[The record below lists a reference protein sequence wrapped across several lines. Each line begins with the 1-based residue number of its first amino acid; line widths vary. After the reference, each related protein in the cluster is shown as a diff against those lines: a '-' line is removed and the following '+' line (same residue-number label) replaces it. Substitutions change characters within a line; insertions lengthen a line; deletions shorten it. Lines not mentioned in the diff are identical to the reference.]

1 MDDTSRESAFGVWMA
16 RGHAVWCRIRDFNAV
31 LKIIRF
37 SLLVPAVLT
46 AALVASDQLTDIL
59 RAVGEDALGGQIA
72 SLLLTTTFAA
82 LIVWYTA
89 RTMLR
94 FNFATNPASSA
105 AVMPKMKRHLPR
117 WLAVLIPVALGVRV
131 LTLAKGSASPPTVY
145 ALAAALLAIAV
156 LVGLYVSGRRALAS
170 IHPSLGVLA
179 EQETDERRDLSSF
192 KDLPRTTRG
201 IIIAL
206 LIANAVL
213 MLLYIFRPIAAIGAP
228 AILML
233 ALGLIAV
240 VGSTFVYMANHY
252 DVPVLVLLLIWVMII
267 SPFNDNHAVRAFAD
281 MRSHGFLTRASAPP
295 AASLPRSPLADRTL
309 EQYFGEWWTE
319 LAAKTPGDG
328 PVPVVLVAA
337 EGGGIRAA
345 YWSASVLAKLED
357 DAAGQPMP
365 FSRHVFAISGVS
377 GGALGGA
384 TFAAIVARRVQRG
397 PETSGRTRVTEVDDV
412 LGRDFLSPTLATML
426 FPDLLQRFIP
436 LPVFNDRAIA
446 LEHSWERAW
455 AVAHPDD
462 ATRFRDAFH
471 DLWGKDPHAVPL
483 LFLNSTVVETGQRA
497 LIHPL
502 GAYPEGQV
510 GPLGDTL
517 DVSRILGTEL
527 PLSTAA
533 HLSARFTYVSPAG
546 LVDTHRSDRSRWIRL
561 VDGGYFDNSG
571 TATLQ
576 EIARAIRRARA
587 RLPEGQRPMR
597 VIVLHIP
604 NDPPNAP
611 VPRGSLLNGRELL
624 SESLSPVRAL
634 LAARGAHARQSVE
647 FMKNGADDNHVTFLA
662 ATLYRTQSDL
672 PLGWVLS
679 QHVQAQIRD
688 QLETC
693 ARAAPPTNCAA
704 NSIQRIEEALR

>member
-1 MDDTSRESAFGVWMA
+1 MDDTSRQSAFGLFMGRIRA
-16 RGHAVWCRIRDFNAV
+16 IWCRIRDFTAV

-37 SLLVPAVLT
+37 SLLVPAVLI

-59 RAVGEDALGGQIA
+59 RAVGEDALGGQIV
-72 SLLLTTTFAA
+72 SLLLATVFAA

-94 FNFATNPASSA
+94 FHFTSILVSSA
-105 AVMPKMKRHLPR
+105 TQMPKTKRHLPR
-117 WLAVLIPVALGVRV
+117 WLAVLIPATIGVRV
-131 LTLAKGSASPPTVY
+131 ALLAPGSASPPSVY
-145 ALAAALLAIAV
+145 MLAAALLAIAL
-156 LVGLYVSGRRALAS
+156 LVGLYVHGRRVLARV
-170 IHPSLGVLA
+170 HPSLGVLA
-179 EQETDERRDLSSF
+179 DQEGTEQRDLASF
-192 KDLPRTTRG
+192 NDLPRTTRAV
-201 IIIAL
+201 IITL
-206 LIANAVL
+206 LIANGVL

-240 VGSTFVYMANHY
+240 VGSAFVYMANHY
-252 DVPVLVLLLIWVMII
+252 DVPVLVMLLLWVMLI
-267 SPFNDNHAVRAFAD
+267 SPFNDNHAVRATAD
-281 MRSHGFLTRASAPP
+281 MPSHGVLTRASAPP
-295 AASLPRSPLADRTL
+295 VASLPRSPLADRTL
-309 EQYFGEWWTE
+309 EQYFAEWWTE
-319 LAAKTPGDG
+319 LSAQTSGDG

-357 DAAGQPMP
+357 DTAAQPVP

-384 TFAAIVARRVQRG
+384 TFAAIVARRAQTAD
-397 PETSGRTRVTEVDDV
+397 TSGRTRVTEVGDV
-412 LGRDFLSPTLATML
+412 LGRDFLSPALATML

-436 LPVFNDRAIA
+436 VPLFNDRAIA
-446 LEHSWERAW
+446 IEKSWERGW
-455 AVAHPDD
+455 ALAHPDD
-462 ATRFRDAFH
+462 ATRLRHSFH
-471 DLWGKDPHAVPL
+471 DLWGKNPHAVPL

-546 LVDTHRSDRSRWIRL
+546 LIDTHRSDRSRWIRL

-587 RLPEGQRPMR
+587 RLPQGQRPMR

-604 NDPPNAP
+604 NEPPNAP

-647 FMKNGADDNHVTFLA
+647 FMKNGADDNHLSFVA

-679 QHVQAQIRD
+679 KHVQGQISD
-688 QLETC
+688 QLTRC
-693 ARAAPPTNCAA
+693 ASGAPPTDCAA
-704 NSIQRIEEALR
+704 NAIKKIEDALR